1 MTPHLT
7 RRYGSFAVTSA
18 LSRPGRRCAA
28 VPSPAVPCSSHFPP
42 ARPATRST
50 SSATRSSPGWRDRSP
65 RLIGQSPGGWTPH
78 TPPLVR
84 TFDRCA
90 VAVRS
95 SKLSQGPSSEL
106 EHSERVPLAMSLPSA
121 QDHSRLLRD
130 YADATEQFKAITEV
144 LSALGRSTSDP
155 DAVLRTVVES
165 ARRLCRCQA
174 VVVYLIEGSEFRLAS
189 SVGVSEEFVRYV
201 TEFPL
206 TLDRGSLVGRAA
218 LERRIE
224 KVRDVADDTDYGRWD
239 LQEIGGIRTLMS
251 APMLLDDEVVG
262 ALSVYRTEVDPF
274 DESEE
279 ALLESFAAQAA
290 VVVRNV
296 HLVRALEHRS
306 AELALRVKQMEALS
320 EVGQTVGS
328 SLVLDEVLSN
338 IIKNAV
344 RFAGCDGGSMMEY
357 VVSERS
363 FSVRS
368 AYGSSPQLLARLCKI
383 KIELETTLVGRA
395 ARDGHPVAV
404 SDLSEVD
411 LDPHLQL
418 LYDDGWRS
426 MMAVPVLRGDSII
439 GALVVRRRT
448 PGDFS
453 AETAEF
459 LQTFASQ
466 SAMAVYNAQLFR
478 ELQEKS
484 AELQVMSQHKSDFLA
499 SMSHELRTP
508 LNAVIGFS
516 EVLLERLF
524 GELNER
530 QDDYLR
536 DILNSGKHL
545 LALLNE
551 ILDLS
556 KVEAGQMEVA
566 LSTFSVPAAV
576 EHAVSMVRERASR
589 HSITVSQFVA
599 PSVGTVTSDELR
611 IRQVLVNLLSN
622 AVKFTPDG
630 GRVDVLIEPIGEELA
645 FTVRDTGPGIPV
657 EDQERIFESFQQG
670 RRGAPKEE
678 GTGLGLT
685 LCRKIVTRLGG
696 RIWLESELGR
706 GSTFHVA
713 IPLIGPADFVDAGVA
728 DRAERRRSVVII
740 DDDRAS
746 LELLSAYLTGTGLW
760 VVRARDG
767 REGLAEIRRLHP
779 AAGGRCRRVLDEAGQ
794 PRRLDCGFAQTA
806 AAAAARRLT
815 SIACL
820 PRDYR
825 RGLARLKCQLQLA
838 SLSSR
843 TIR

>member
-274 DESEE
+274 DEREE

-357 VVSERS
+357 VADEQC

-368 AYGSSPQLLARLCKI
+368 AYASSPELLERLCKI

-556 KVEAGQMEVA
+556 KVEAGQMEAA
-566 LSTFSVPAAV
+566 LSTFSVPAAA
-576 EHAVSMVRERASR
+576 EHAVSMVRERAAR
-589 HSITVSQFVA
+589 HRITINS
-599 PSVGTVTSDELR
+599 SVDETIDRIESDELR
-611 IRQVLVNLLSN
+611 LRQVLVNLLSN

-630 GRVDVLIEPIGEELA
+630 GRVDVTTELVGNELVI
-645 FTVRDTGPGIPV
+645 TVRDNGPGIARDDWEP
-657 EDQERIFESFQQG
+657 IFESFQQG
-670 RRGAPKEE
+670 RRGAPREE

-685 LCRKIVTRLGG
+685 LCRKIMTLLGG
-696 RIWLESELGR
+696 RIWLESEVGM
-706 GSTFHVA
+706 GSVFYVA
-713 IPLIGPADFVDAGVA
+713 MPLERTVAEASTGTGERVDG
-728 DRAERRRSVVII
+728 RSVVII

-746 LELLSAYLTGTGLW
+746 QELLTAYLVGTGVQ

-767 REGLAEIRRLHP
+767 TEGLEEIRR
-779 AAGGRCRRVLDEAGQ
+779 RRPVAVVLDI
-794 PRRLDCGFAQTA
+794 RLPGIDGWAVLDALRSDETT
-806 AAAAARRLT
+806 RDVPVIIV
-815 SIACL
+815 SIL
-820 PRDYR
+820 DEKS
-825 RGLARLKCQLQLA
+825 RGLALGA
-838 SLSSR
+838 
-843 TIR
+843 